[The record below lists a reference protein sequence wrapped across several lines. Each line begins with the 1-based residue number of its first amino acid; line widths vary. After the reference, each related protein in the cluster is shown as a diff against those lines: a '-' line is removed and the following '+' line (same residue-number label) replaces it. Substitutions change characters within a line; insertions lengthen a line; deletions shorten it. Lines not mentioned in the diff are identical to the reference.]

1 MATYKGITILLIHLV
16 FLTQAID
23 IKSVSFSKVIDK
35 FSQNG
40 TNFFTNQVN
49 LGTPSQELTVS
60 FSTSTPYFWVPIKEC
75 KDGTTCSKLPA
86 NATNFSK
93 AASTSASAG

>member
-1 MATYKGITILLIHLV
+1 MPTYRGLTILLLHLA
-16 FLTQAID
+16 FLSQAID

-35 FSQNG
+35 FSVNG

-60 FSTSTPYFWVPIKEC
+60 FSTSTPYFWVPIKKCTAGEGKC
-75 KDGTTCSKLPA
+75 DKLPA
-86 NATNFSK
+86 NATNFDV
-93 AASTSASAG
+93 